1 MKTLLL
7 ACLLGL
13 LLISTIP
20 SYSQTDGLKT
30 QTSTVEAWRKKIAA
44 QLVGKGVFPP
54 EASGQSGTA
63 KVMFA
68 IDREGKLI
76 ARALMESSGSELL
89 DTAALT
95 MIERAG
101 PFPTPPAEVK
111 DDGLIFIAPITFAN
125 KKELP
130 WAGGQGPADRVEEQ
144 TRLDAKIHGIC
155 RGC

>member
-1 MKTLLL
+1 MKSLLL
-7 ACLLGL
+7 ACLVGL

-30 QTSTVEAWRKKIAA
+30 QTGTVEAWRKKIAT

-68 IDREGKLI
+68 IDRQGKLI
-76 ARALMESSGSELL
+76 AKALMESSGSELL

-95 MIERAG
+95 MIGRAE
-101 PFPTPPAEVK
+101 PFPKPPPEVK
-111 DDGLIFIAPITFAN
+111 DDGLIFIAPITFAGGQ
-125 KKELP
+125 ELP
-130 WAGGQGPADRVEEQ
+130 WAGGQGPADWVEEQ
-144 TRLDAKIHGIC
+144 TKLDAKIHGMC